1 MKKKLDIK
9 KAVLLN
15 LPYVFAFYFVNKLAA
30 VFRLAPGNDLISKLT
45 GGFASFGSA
54 FANPLPS
61 FNPMD
66 LLIGAAAG
74 VLLKLAVYM
83 KAKNAKKF
91 RHGVEYGSAR
101 WGKPEDIKPYMDD
114 EFANNVILTQ
124 TEALT
129 MNSRPKQPKYA
140 RNKNILVIG
149 GSGSGKTRFFVK
161 PNLMQ
166 MHSSYVVTD
175 PKGTVLVECGKMLAK
190 NGYAIKSLNTI
201 NFKKSMRYNPFAYI
215 RSEKDI
221 LKLVNTI
228 IVNTKGDGDKSGED
242 FWVKA
247 EKLYY
252 TALIG
257 YIWYEAPDHEKN
269 FTSLLE
275 LINASEAREDDEN
288 FKNPVDIMFD
298 ELESREPD
306 HFAVKQYKK
315 YKLAA
320 GVVCSKRLL
329 NQAVGK
335 SLRTHNLKPK
345 KGAQVMRK
353 NEKIT
358 ALYERLSRD
367 DFGKD
372 EDQQRE
378 SNSISNQKAMLE
390 EFAARQGFTNI
401 VHFTDDGISGT
412 CFDRPGFLAMMK
424 EVEAGNVEYLC
435 IKDMSRMGRDYLKVG
450 QIMEILRQRGVRLIA
465 INDGVDSARGDDDFT
480 PFRNIMNEYYARD
493 TSRKI
498 RSTFQ
503 SKGKSGKHLT
513 GTVIYGYL
521 WNEARD
527 QWLVDPEAAE
537 VVKRIFA
544 MTIEGYGPY
553 QIASKLKEEKI
564 LIPSAY
570 LAQHGEGVN
579 KNKTFKDV
587 YGWGSSTICNIL
599 EKREY
604 LGHTINFKTRK
615 HFKDKKSHYVPEDEW
630 TIFENTHEPII
641 DQQTFDLVQKIRGNV
656 RRYPDGW
663 GEAAPLTGLLYCA
676 DCGGKMYVH
685 RTNNGKRISQYT
697 CSQYSKVPVGKLC
710 KTQHRI
716 NEDVVLSLASEM
728 LKAIAEY
735 AKHDRAEFV
744 RVVQEAQSSQQTTE
758 VRKHRTRLAT
768 AKQRVSEL
776 EVLLCKIYEDNILG
790 KLSDSRYATLD
801 AQYEKEQSELTAEI
815 SVLEKA
821 VKSYEKHE
829 KDADRFI
836 ALIDKYEN
844 FDKLTIAM
852 LNEFIEKILVHER
865 DRKGSIQTTQ
875 EVEIYFNFVGRFV
888 PPAFGEAE
896 LTPEELEEIR
906 KREKRKDRLHQN
918 YLKRKASGA
927 QKRYED
933 KIKKRKKAEIEA
945 KKAAIR
951 AEDIAK
957 GVFVPVSSLPQREP
971 MKGVQTA

>member
-1 MKKKLDIK
+1 MKQMNYKKLIIP
-9 KAVLLN
+9 N
-15 LPYVFAFYFVNKLAA
+15 IPYVFFVYLFDKVGQA
-30 VFRLAPGNDLISKLT
+30 VRLAPGADISEKILNIT
-45 GGFASFGSA
+45 QGFSEA
-54 FANPLPS
+54 FSNALPS
-61 FNPMD
+61 VHPLD
-66 LLIGAAAG
+66 LLIGIVG
-74 VLLKLAVYM
+74 AVVIRLIVYV
-83 KAKNAKKF
+83 KGKNAKKY
-91 RHGVEYGSAR
+91 RKGAEYGSAR
-101 WGKPEDIKPYMDD
+101 WGNAEDIKPYIDPD
-114 EFANNVILTQ
+114 FQNNIILTQ
-124 TEALT
+124 TERLT

-140 RNKNILVIG
+140 RNKNVVVIG

-166 MHSSYVVTD
+166 LHSSYVLTD
-175 PKGTVLVECGKMLAK
+175 PKGTVLIECGKLLQRA
-190 NGYAIKSLNTI
+190 GYRIKVLNTI
-201 NFKKSMRYNPFAYI
+201 NFRKSMHYNPFVYI
-215 RSEKDI
+215 RSEKDV
-221 LKLVNTI
+221 LKVVNTL
-228 IVNTKGDGDKSGED
+228 IVNTKGEGEKSAED

-247 EKLYY
+247 ERLLYC
-252 TALIG
+252 ALIG
-257 YIWYEAPDHEKN
+257 YIWYEAPAEEMN
-269 FTSLLE
+269 FTTLLE
-275 LINASEAREDDEN
+275 LINASEAREDDEEYQS
-288 FKNPVDIMFD
+288 PVDLLFAD
-298 ELESREPD
+298 LEERSPD

-372 EDQQRE
+372 DDQQRE

-527 QWLVDPEAAE
+527 QWLVDPEAAD

-630 TIFENTHEPII
+630 TIFENTHEAII

-710 KTQHRI
+710 TTQHRI
-716 NEDVVLSLASEM
+716 NEDVVLSLVSEM

-744 RVVQEAQSSQQTTE
+744 RVVQEAQSSQQTAE
-758 VRKHRTRLAT
+758 VRKQRTRLAT

-888 PPAFGEAE
+888 PPAFGEVE

-906 KREKRKDRLHQN
+906 KREERKDRLHQN

-933 KIKKRKKAEIEA
+933 KIKGRKKAEIEA